1 MGHILMRRVP
11 LLGIDEAGQL
21 AVFLRLMIV
30 LLLASVA
37 VGLLDQYWS

>member
-1 MGHILMRRVP
+1 MGYMLMKKIP

-30 LLLASVA
+30 LMLASLA
-37 VGLLDQYWS
+37 VGLLEQYST